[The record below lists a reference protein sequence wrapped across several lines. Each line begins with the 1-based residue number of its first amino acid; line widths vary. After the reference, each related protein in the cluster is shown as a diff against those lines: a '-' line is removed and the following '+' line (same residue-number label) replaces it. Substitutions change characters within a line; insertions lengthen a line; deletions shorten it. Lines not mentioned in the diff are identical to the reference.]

1 MRLSKVHTPY
11 IKKEVNMAIR
21 CFYHSSDLD
30 GHCSGAIVKRKYP
43 DCVLHPINY
52 KDPFPWDVVNE
63 DDTVFMVD
71 FSLQPFSDMVKLNT
85 MCSLRWID
93 HHATAMQ
100 AYRDQHDEILGHRW
114 NGVGAC
120 QLVWE
125 YLYPEDEV
133 PLAVRLLAEYDVWN
147 HKDPRAL
154 PFQYGMR
161 LYNTDPENQSSWEQ
175 YMTDQFVEETGYR
188 GEVVL
193 DYIRQD
199 NAKYIKAAAF
209 ECMAFG
215 LKAIVVNRML
225 TNSQLFDSV
234 WDNEK
239 YDIMV
244 TFGWMKDSWVV
255 YLYTD
260 KPGVD
265 VSQIAKENG
274 GGGHKG
280 AAGFHCETLP
290 SFLGEFKWLL
300 N

>member
-1 MRLSKVHTPY
+1 MRRR
-11 IKKEVNMAIR
+11 NMTIR

-43 DCVLHPINY
+43 DCALYPINY

-71 FSLQPFSDMVKLNT
+71 FSLQPFSDMVKLNN

-100 AYRDQHDEILGHRW
+100 AYQEQDQGIIGTKREGT
-114 NGVGAC
+114 GAC
-120 QLVWE
+120 QLTWE
-125 YLYPEDEV
+125 FLYPEESV
-133 PLAVRLLAEYDVWN
+133 PYAVQLLAEYDVWN
-147 HKDPRAL
+147 HEDPKTL

-161 LYNTDPENQSSWEQ
+161 LCDTDPVNQTFWEFSFSNV
-175 YMTDQFVEETGYR
+175 FVVDRIEKGRT
-188 GEVVL
+188 VL
-193 DYIRQD
+193 KYIEQD
-199 NAKYIKAAAF
+199 NAKYVKAAAF
-209 ECMAFG
+209 ECIAFG

-255 YLYTD
+255 SLYTD

-274 GGGHKG
+274 GGGHVG
-280 AAGFHCETLP
+280 AAGFHCQHLP
-290 SFLGEFKWLL
+290 FF
-300 N
+300 